1 MSIADH
7 PQHPSLAPPFTPAY
21 PFTSAE
27 LARLARYRAAV
38 QAGFHTDAASSLPTG
53 PANEPASLS
62 TAPFTRSELAR
73 LVAYRHA
80 VAAGLYPERCD
91 ERRNALQPWSTS
103 LSILATHAV
112 SSSSFC
118 MENAHEFR

>member
-1 MSIADH
+1 MTSPH
-7 PQHPSLAPPFTPAY
+7 TPAY
-21 PFTSAE
+21 PFSPAE

-38 QAGFHTDAASSLPTG
+38 QAGFYTDAVPSVATAPPTEPPNLLPT
-53 PANEPASLS
+53 
-62 TAPFTRSELAR
+62 PFTRAELAR